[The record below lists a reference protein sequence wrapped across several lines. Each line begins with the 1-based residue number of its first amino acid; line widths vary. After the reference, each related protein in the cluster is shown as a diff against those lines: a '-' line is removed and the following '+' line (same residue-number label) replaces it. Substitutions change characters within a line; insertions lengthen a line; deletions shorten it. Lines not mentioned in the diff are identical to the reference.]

1 MARFMSEVPAMVA
14 GPLDIKR
21 YEVSAVAPM

>member
-1 MARFMSEVPAMVA
+1 VTDVPALVA
-14 GPLDIKR
+14 GPLEIKR